1 MFKERF
7 QEILEFTKS
16 ESPYSKANKGWIN
29 KDIFLEFGKSSSIL
43 SQQKEA
49 AKVTLFWPP
58 IKKLI
63 SNLLLIIIISSLIV
77 LTTIKQSN
85 VDFNITSITVA
96 LKNKL
101 VQLENKES
109 NLILEENDIIYSN
122 LNSDIEENFPKE
134 EINISMEELLTKEDS
149 LKSEVNISK
158 DQIDQLEEEIEDEKL
173 EEIEIKND
181 ISITSTKK
189 SKSNFF

>member
-1 MFKERF
+1 MFKERL
-7 QEILEFTKS
+7 QEIFEFTKS

-29 KDIFLEFGKSSSIL
+29 QDIFLEFGKSSSIL
-43 SQQKEA
+43 SKQKEA

-63 SNLLLIIIISSLIV
+63 SNLLLIIIISSIIV
-77 LTTIKQSN
+77 LNTIKQSH
-85 VDFNITSITVA
+85 VDFNITSFTVA
-96 LKNKL
+96 LQNKL

-109 NLILEENDIIYSN
+109 NLILDENDIIYSN

-134 EINISMEELLTKEDS
+134 EINISMEELSTKEDS
-149 LKSEVNISK
+149 FKSEVNISK
-158 DQIDQLEEEIEDEKL
+158 DQLEEEIEDEKL

-189 SKSNFF
+189 PKSNFF